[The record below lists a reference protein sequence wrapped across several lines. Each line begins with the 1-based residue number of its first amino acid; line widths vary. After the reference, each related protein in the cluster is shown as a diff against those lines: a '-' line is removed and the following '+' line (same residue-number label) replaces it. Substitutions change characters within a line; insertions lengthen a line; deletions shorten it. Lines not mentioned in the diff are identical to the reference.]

1 MALFIVTG
9 FVSLTAGLGIGAL
22 IESKPS
28 PSLLHSKKQRRTPHV
43 KVGTTHQRQRIPS
56 PVPVKKSLPLPN
68 NKLLDFTDFDKSL
81 MKMVKEKEP
90 VKPINSMKTTTTPM
104 YSKPHTI
111 PTVNPTVHPK
121 VNPNNVN
128 PTFQEYMQSTLRN
141 SVVDN
146 SQFYSPPSAVAIQ
159 PQLQGG
165 ERVQG
170 GVQGGVQGVQPRQL
184 IVKPGN
190 VHKKFE
196 TSWF

>member
-1 MALFIVTG
+1 
-9 FVSLTAGLGIGAL
+9 
-22 IESKPS
+22 
-28 PSLLHSKKQRRTPHV
+28 
-43 KVGTTHQRQRIPS
+43 
-56 PVPVKKSLPLPN
+56 
-68 NKLLDFTDFDKSL
+68 
-81 MKMVKEKEP
+81 
-90 VKPINSMKTTTTPM
+90 
-104 YSKPHTI
+104 
-111 PTVNPTVHPK
+111 
-121 VNPNNVN
+121 
-128 PTFQEYMQSTLRN
+128 LRN

-170 GVQGGVQGVQPRQL
+170 VQGGVQGVQPRQL